1 MAEESDAPPAA
12 ASNAPIIDTGEVAAA
27 AGPRSGA
34 AADFAV
40 GSAQRM
46 AELEAAILTDRRILM
61 GGGLQCPCPGC
72 GPDDEE
78 FDPWAPAAPSRSMV
92 GAFGVQ
98 QAQEEKSGAGHAEA
112 LNAEV
117 TERLE
122 LNQLELAELRQ
133 KLGARTANL
142 QGAAAGVEGTDVT
155 GA

>member
-1 MAEESDAPPAA
+1 MEGGNALSDSAA
-12 ASNAPIIDTGEVAAA
+12 LAA
-27 AGPRSGA
+27 RI
-34 AADFAV
+34 
-40 GSAQRM
+40 

-72 GPDDEE
+72 GPEDDAG
-78 FDPWAPAAPSRSMV
+78 FDPWAPAPARSAV

-98 QAQEEKSGAGHAEA
+98 QQPGKTAGDNHAEA

-133 KLGARTANL
+133 KLSALPAGSESKR
-142 QGAAAGVEGTDVT
+142 QAGVLGGSDQPTEQPGG
-155 GA
+155 GAD